1 MKAFH
6 LKFLFIFFI
15 SLVFCSEDEKYTFI
29 FGGSQRLEVGEK
41 WTYKVTH
48 ELQFN
53 IPHIGLTKYATQ
65 HISITEYLGID
76 GEFYKFKETLTDMKS
91 DNYVNNI
98 EIMDYYR
105 EAMEN
110 NPCYLYVKGPGGG
123 AFAGGVDYIDPVDP
137 GNDHLQEAYEA
148 AYMNIYPVNYRY
160 PFGSGGVNVDVGDKW
175 VWDYHKSKFYVNMG
189 SPPSQSL
196 SKTSWTLKKVKEK
209 RAGKIAIIKM
219 QDSLILELQ
228 VAVDFLGERR
238 LMTGQATGVS
248 DVTYRWDIDSAEL
261 LKTYAVTNLDGDFEM
276 ADEKF
281 NMKIFMRDIS
291 KQVK

>member
-1 MKAFH
+1 
-6 LKFLFIFFI
+6 
-15 SLVFCSEDEKYTFI
+15 
-29 FGGSQRLEVGEK
+29 
-41 WTYKVTH
+41 
-48 ELQFN
+48 
-53 IPHIGLTKYATQ
+53 
-65 HISITEYLGID
+65 
-76 GEFYKFKETLTDMKS
+76 
-91 DNYVNNI
+91 
-98 EIMDYYR
+98 
-105 EAMEN
+105 
-110 NPCYLYVKGPGGG
+110 
-123 AFAGGVDYIDPVDP
+123 
-137 GNDHLQEAYEA
+137 
-148 AYMNIYPVNYRY
+148 
-160 PFGSGGVNVDVGDKW
+160 
-175 VWDYHKSKFYVNMG
+175 MG